1 MKLEEFK
8 DKFKLTKEEEIECQ
22 IQKEKNLKSKI
33 FYNSARKHAFLSS
46 FLILLTINLIPFYFS
61 VPLFIVLLSTGLV
74 FDNKYKFYDMV
85 VRINNMSM
93 EDHYKFFEDVE

>member
-8 DKFKLTKEEEIECQ
+8 EKFKLTKEEEIEFK

-33 FYNSARKHAFLSS
+33 FYNSARKHVFLSL
-46 FLILLTINLIPFYFS
+46 FLILLSINLIPFYFS
-61 VPLFIVLLSTGLV
+61 VPLFVVLLSTGLV
-74 FDNKYKFYDMV
+74 FNNKYKFYDMI

-93 EDHYKFFEDVE
+93 EDHYKFFEDFE